1 MDADYALEVWH
12 RRKWVAVIVF
22 LTAVVGVVSGTLA
35 LPDMYR
41 TSATVLVARQQVS
54 EAYVKTSVTTEL
66 ETRIQ
71 TIHQQVM
78 SRAALHDLIVA
89 LDLHPELGGSIPDG
103 VIARMRSDVELE
115 LESVAQAFGRS
126 TIAFT
131 LTYSGRDPQTV
142 ARVTNTLAEQYVEE
156 NMKSRTGQ
164 AARTAEFLRTQLAD
178 VKRQLGENEQRASEF
193 KLRHDGELPDQM
205 LVTLAALER
214 VYTKLRMNNEYQ
226 NRALERRERL
236 EQQQAQADAVGGTAV
251 VSGTPPKIELPTLR
265 LELTELRRQFTDE
278 HPDVIR
284 VKAQITA
291 LERQTPTAGTNGSTA
306 AAGTRDAVTRLA
318 KLFQDVDA
326 QLGPLREE
334 EAFLRKTIAD
344 YEARMAN
351 APRLQQEFQQLSSD
365 YESTK
370 ERYAT
375 LLRRY
380 EEAQLSDD
388 LEQGNSVEQ
397 FRILDAALPPTAPAA
412 PNRPQ
417 LLIMGLVASLAL
429 AFGAV
434 VGAERIDTTFH
445 RVEDLRAF
453 VNVPMLGAIHRIPT
467 ADARRRQRRLHSVI
481 AVLFAMLLAMVA
493 AGVQYVATDN
503 EQLLRIVARLG

>member
-1 MDADYALEVWH
+1 
-12 RRKWVAVIVF
+12 
-22 LTAVVGVVSGTLA
+22 
-35 LPDMYR
+35 
-41 TSATVLVARQQVS
+41 
-54 EAYVKTSVTTEL
+54 
-66 ETRIQ
+66 
-71 TIHQQVM
+71 
-78 SRAALHDLIVA
+78 
-89 LDLHPELGGSIPDG
+89 
-103 VIARMRSDVELE
+103 
-115 LESVAQAFGRS
+115 
-126 TIAFT
+126 
-131 LTYSGRDPQTV
+131 
-142 ARVTNTLAEQYVEE
+142 
-156 NMKSRTGQ
+156 
-164 AARTAEFLRTQLAD
+164 
-178 VKRQLGENEQRASEF
+178 VKRQLDENEQRASEF

-236 EQQQAQADAVGGTAV
+236 EQQQAQTDAAVGGTAV

-265 LELTELRRQFTDE
+265 LELAELRRQFTDE

-284 VKAQITA
+284 VRAQITA
-291 LERQTPTAGTNGSTA
+291 LERQTPAAGTNGSTA
-306 AAGTRDAVTRLA
+306 TAGTRDAATRLA

-388 LEQGNSVEQ
+388 LEQGHNVEQ

-434 VGAERIDTTFH
+434 VGAERLDTTFH

-453 VNVPMLGAIHRIPT
+453 VNVPMLAAIHRIPT

-493 AGVQYVATDN
+493 AGVRYVATDN
-503 EQLLRIVARLG
+503 EPLLRIVARLG